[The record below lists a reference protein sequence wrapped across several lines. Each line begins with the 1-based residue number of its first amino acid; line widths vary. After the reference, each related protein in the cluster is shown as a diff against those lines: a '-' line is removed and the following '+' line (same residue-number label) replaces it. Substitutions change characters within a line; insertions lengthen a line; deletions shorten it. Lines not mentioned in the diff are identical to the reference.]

1 MLFLHDNPL
10 GKYETLQSLATCPN
24 LNALTLYD
32 TPLSLKKNYRH
43 HVANSIWTLKA
54 LDHYVISDEE
64 IIEDAVFG
72 GQFGTLNPAF
82 RINLCPPTPE
92 VSDIPYQLCQSMLRK
107 MDKWIR
113 ERA

>member
-1 MLFLHDNPL
+1 M
-10 GKYETLQSLATCPN
+10 
-24 LNALTLYD
+24 
-32 TPLSLKKNYRH
+32 
-43 HVANSIWTLKA
+43 
-54 LDHYVISDEE
+54 ISDEE

-92 VSDIPYQLCQSMLRK
+92 VSDIPYQLYQSMLRK